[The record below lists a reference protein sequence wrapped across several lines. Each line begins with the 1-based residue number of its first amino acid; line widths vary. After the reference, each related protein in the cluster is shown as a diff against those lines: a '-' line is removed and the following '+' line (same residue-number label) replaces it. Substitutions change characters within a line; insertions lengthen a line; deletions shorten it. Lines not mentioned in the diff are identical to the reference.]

1 MEEIDPKIFLEELQK
16 EKKIIEKHI
25 KQLENSIIDNEAKYL
40 LSTVN
45 SGNILRGW
53 EHIFTSKSNKI
64 NIGIQVK
71 KAHISNNEKLF
82 SQTFEFDKNPEEIN
96 NHSNKYLTSHHASN
110 NNLRIDENKNING
123 GNININV
130 DGISNF
136 NHSGINKKHKKSV
149 KNFVG
154 LKRNRN
160 NINLK
165 SNTNNVQDEIKNY

>member
-1 MEEIDPKIFLEELQK
+1 MEEVDPKIFLEELQK
-16 EKKIIEKHI
+16 EKKILEKYI
-25 KQLENSIIDNEAKYL
+25 KQLENSIIDNESKYL

-53 EHIFTSKSNKI
+53 EHIFTSKSNKL

-82 SQTFEFDKNPEEIN
+82 SQTFELDKGQEDIN
-96 NHSNKYLTSHHASN
+96 NHENKYISSHHTSN
-110 NNLRIDENKNING
+110 NNLRIDENKNNNG
-123 GNININV
+123 GYANANT

-136 NHSGINKKHKKSV
+136 NHGGVNKKHKKSV

-165 SNTNNVQDEIKNY
+165 VNTNNVQD

>member
-110 NNLRIDENKNING
+110 NNLRIDENKNIN
-123 GNININV
+123 V